1 MVLFSSIVSCYL
13 KSDKIWILFLDLVG
27 NSEADPGKGPGGG
40 GLSRYVWTKLR
51 PDRSK
56 KNFLRPPPLSKDLDD
71 RPSPLYDG
79 LDPPLQLVP

>member
-27 NSEADPGKGPGGG
+27 NSEADPGKGPEGA

-56 KNFLRPPPLSKDLDD
+56 KNFLRPPPLSKDLD
-71 RPSPLYDG
+71 
-79 LDPPLQLVP
+79 PPLQLVP